1 MNIKYLGILVLIIA
15 VLGGGYFLLKGQL
28 YNQSPESASTLQ
40 VNGSGDI
47 SPTSADVIPSKIPA
61 IQSSDSSAANS
72 QQTVIEYTGNG
83 FVPKS
88 ITVKVNTTVT
98 WVNKDSDDVWVAS
111 APHPQHTDL
120 PGFDALKGYKTGES
134 YSYTFTKVGN
144 WKYHNHL
151 NPSNF
156 GAVIVEK

>member
-15 VLGGGYFLLKGQL
+15 VLAGGYFLLKGQS
-28 YNQSPESASTLQ
+28 YSPSPDSASTLQ

-47 SPTSADVIPSKIPA
+47 SPTSADVLPSKTPTT
-61 IQSSDSSAANS
+61 QPSGSSVTNS
-72 QQTVIEYTGNG
+72 QQTVVEYTSTG

-88 ITVKVNTTVT
+88 ITVKVNTTVS

-156 GAVIVEK
+156 GVVIVEQ